1 MLLTMVRYWITR
13 TILSIWMTCLLR
25 STLIL
30 KRQQEA
36 ILFFF
41 DPATYEISYFKIYS
55 IHLSLGLD
63 KVVVF
68 RSFLRTPEQIYNLSH
83 FKNEHAALFDK
94 TTFYQ
99 LKDAA
104 SAVLAQEKSNS
115 LAKLFPVELKFIID
129 TLKAWFAKI
138 IKQKVFKIDYT
149 KKQDFR
155 EENPVSSSTVCYLCD
170 FPLVADSEKGW
181 FDFVVGCE

>member
-1 MLLTMVRYWITR
+1 
-13 TILSIWMTCLLR
+13 MTCLLR

-36 ILFFF
+36 ILVFF

-104 SAVLAQEKSNS
+104 SAVLAQEKSTF
-115 LAKLFPVELKFIID
+115 LGELFSVELKFTID
-129 TLKAWFAKI
+129 TLKVWFGKI
-138 IKQKVFKIDYT
+138 IKPKFFKIPR
-149 KKQDFR
+149 KKIFERKIQ
-155 EENPVSSSTVCYLCD
+155 
-170 FPLVADSEKGW
+170 
-181 FDFVVGCE
+181 